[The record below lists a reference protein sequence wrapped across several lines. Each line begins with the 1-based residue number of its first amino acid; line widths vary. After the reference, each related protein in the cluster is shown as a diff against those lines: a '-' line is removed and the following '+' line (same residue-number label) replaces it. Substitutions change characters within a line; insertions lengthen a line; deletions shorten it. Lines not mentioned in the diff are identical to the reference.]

1 MYGFKKGA
9 GHAGRKQFADGGAVE
24 DEAKAA
30 RGFGMVRGPGTGTSD
45 SVKDA
50 VPAGTYIMPADST
63 RQIGSDALGAA
74 GFRPDA
80 LPKNPDGPSLGFGK
94 NAGKVPVNLSNG
106 EFRLSP
112 EQVHGI
118 GVQVLE
124 GLKAATHEPAGEG
137 EGTEEGEGEEDDGD
151 DRASGE
157 LFFVDGGLVERTAKY
172 WSEDNKRF
180 EQTNPGI
187 ASRIGR
193 AINPLTSFG
202 SAMGAMHDAA
212 GAGDGVGMA
221 LAGASSIPAFGVM
234 RAAGPAIKSII
245 PAPAVLVPSIKGT
258 AASVATNG
266 LVGAAADAYEPE
278 PRGYADGGLIPSQ
291 DDTANIVQQVTGGY
305 GLRRDGSPK
314 GDGYFGPLATSDGS
328 TMTEFSG
335 EADVDG
341 KRIHFPLVTP
351 NQSFKDLSN
360 VLTGGRPTGDMYDK
374 AIEHAQSRILTG
386 RSPFATSGEQRGFQV
401 QNFVDGGLAD
411 DPNKKRPLATSP
423 TNTYPGNQAE
433 RAGNIYAQSNADMI
447 TRIGDA
453 SRAVPGASL
462 LADGSQTRMVAGQ
475 IGNAWNENADK
486 GNYAKAAGATLR
498 GTAAMIPAAMED
510 SMNATAR
517 RMQPAVEFGKGLFG
531 IEDAKPTPAQATTP
545 APAAPAPTTPA
556 ATAAN
561 PDTKPVPDPA
571 KSYMDAGPVPYTV
584 TPVEN
589 TNGVQRINQKGQSPL
604 FTNID
609 PGQAVAEMKGNPV
622 GGFQPASVRGDAAG
636 AAPSGPGLG
645 FGPGSAA
652 GSPDVMGILQRE
664 SDIRAG
670 MGSIQDR
677 INFNSGNGVGF
688 RQTEQGER
696 GFTTIRDGAQADRDR
711 AAVMDA
717 ALKPLAGARNGQLT
731 ANQLRT
737 AQRMVEADQRNEQSR
752 YQTDANAATQL
763 ETTGM
768 REAGESQR
776 KQGELGLRKE
786 AQGFQS
792 RAAQRQEDLQAK
804 YEAAKTPEERSD
816 IAQQIRDL
824 SGKQEPQNRFTVVP
838 GGQEWDANAGAMRNV
853 PSRVINNQTG
863 LDVERP
869 TQGAGQQPVANH
881 IAALKKN
888 PEQAAMFDSVYG
900 KGAAARYIGAG
911 NGS

>member
-157 LFFVDGGLVERTAKY
+157 LFFVDGGLV
-172 WSEDNKRF
+172 
-180 EQTNPGI
+180 
-187 ASRIGR
+187 
-193 AINPLTSFG
+193 
-202 SAMGAMHDAA
+202 
-212 GAGDGVGMA
+212 
-221 LAGASSIPAFGVM
+221 
-234 RAAGPAIKSII
+234 
-245 PAPAVLVPSIKGT
+245 
-258 AASVATNG
+258 
-266 LVGAAADAYEPE
+266 
-278 PRGYADGGLIPSQ
+278 
-291 DDTANIVQQVTGGY
+291 
-305 GLRRDGSPK
+305 
-314 GDGYFGPLATSDGS
+314 
-328 TMTEFSG
+328 
-335 EADVDG
+335 
-341 KRIHFPLVTP
+341 
-351 NQSFKDLSN
+351 
-360 VLTGGRPTGDMYDK
+360 
-374 AIEHAQSRILTG
+374 
-386 RSPFATSGEQRGFQV
+386 
-401 QNFVDGGLAD
+401 D

-433 RAGNIYAQSNADMI
+433 RAGNIYAQSNADLARGFGDAFAGTI
-447 TRIGDA
+447 TATRGAGQAVQDAYRTGGVGAAIGQGVRGSMVPAVGFLDDVARSAARTLDGPAQALKTLVTGDA
-453 SRAVPGASL
+453 SPI
-462 LADGSQTRMVAGQ
+462 GQ
-475 IGNAWNENADK
+475 
-486 GNYAKAAGATLR
+486 
-498 GTAAMIPAAMED
+498 
-510 SMNATAR
+510 
-517 RMQPAVEFGKGLFG
+517 
-531 IEDAKPTPAQATTP
+531 AQAVG
-545 APAAPAPTTPA
+545 APVAQTPA
-556 ATAAN
+556 AT
-561 PDTKPVPDPA
+561 TKAGQTAMPPN
-571 KSYMDAGPVPYTV
+571 SGPVPYTV

-652 GSPDVMGILQRE
+652 GSPDVLGILQRE

-768 REAGESQR
+768 REAGANNRANASNQIQ
-776 KQGELGLRKE
+776 QGDLGLRKE

-804 YEAAKTPEERSD
+804 YEAAKTPEERSAV
-816 IAQQIRDL
+816 AQQIRDL

>member
-9 GHAGRKQFADGGAVE
+9 GKAERKSFANGGAV
-24 DEAKAA
+24 DDGAKATAAA

-45 SVKDA
+45 DVKDA
-50 VPAGTYIMPADST
+50 VPPGTYIMPADST
-63 RQIGSDALGAA
+63 QEIGPEALGAA
-74 GFRPDA
+74 GFRPGSK
-80 LPKNPDGPSLGFGK
+80 PKAPNIPGMGFG
-94 NAGKVPVNLSNG
+94 ASAQVPVNLSNG

-112 EQVHGI
+112 EQVHAI

-124 GLKAATHEPAGEG
+124 GMKAATHTPVGEQG
-137 EGTEEGEGEEDDGD
+137 DNDGD
-151 DRASGE
+151 DASTRE
-157 LFFVDGGLVERTAKY
+157 LFFADGGLVE
-172 WSEDNKRF
+172 
-180 EQTNPGI
+180 
-187 ASRIGR
+187 
-193 AINPLTSFG
+193 
-202 SAMGAMHDAA
+202 
-212 GAGDGVGMA
+212 
-221 LAGASSIPAFGVM
+221 
-234 RAAGPAIKSII
+234 
-245 PAPAVLVPSIKGT
+245 
-258 AASVATNG
+258 
-266 LVGAAADAYEPE
+266 
-278 PRGYADGGLIPSQ
+278 
-291 DDTANIVQQVTGGY
+291 
-305 GLRRDGSPK
+305 
-314 GDGYFGPLATSDGS
+314 
-328 TMTEFSG
+328 
-335 EADVDG
+335 
-341 KRIHFPLVTP
+341 
-351 NQSFKDLSN
+351 
-360 VLTGGRPTGDMYDK
+360 
-374 AIEHAQSRILTG
+374 
-386 RSPFATSGEQRGFQV
+386 
-401 QNFVDGGLAD
+401 
-411 DPNKKRPLATSP
+411 DPNKMRPLATSP

-433 RAGNIYAQSNADMI
+433 RAGNIYAQANADLARGFGAA
-447 TRIGDA
+447 TSYLNRGDPVKDAA
-453 SRAVPGASL
+453 SAVGGFF
-462 LADGSQTRMVAGQ
+462 ADSAAKARQP
-475 IGNAWNENADK
+475 NAWDDSGTK
-486 GNYAKAAGATLR
+486 PQFAA
-498 GTAAMIPAAMED
+498 
-510 SMNATAR
+510 
-517 RMQPAVEFGKGLFG
+517 PAVAPK
-531 IEDAKPTPAQATTP
+531 
-545 APAAPAPTTPA
+545 PAAPPAAAATAQAAPTSATPA
-556 ATAAN
+556 ATAAS
-561 PDTKPVPDPA
+561 PDAKTGGGMDPTPPN
-571 KSYMDAGPVPYTV
+571 SGPVPYTV

-652 GSPDVMGILQRE
+652 GSPDVLGILQRE

-696 GFTTIRDGAQADRDR
+696 GFTTIRDGAQAERDR

-737 AQRMVEADQRNEQSR
+737 AQGMVEADQRNEQSR

-776 KQGELGLRKE
+776 TGVREAGANNRANASNQIQQGELGLRKE

-804 YEAAKTPEERSD
+804 YEAAKTPEERSA

-853 PSRVINNQTG
+853 PGRVINNQTG

-869 TQGAGQQPVANH
+869 TQGAGQQP
-881 IAALKKN
+881 
-888 PEQAAMFDSVYG
+888 QAMPAEKSKLSAGVIYQT
-900 KGAAARYIGAG
+900 ARGPAKWDG
-911 NGS
+911 NQFVGV

>member
-9 GHAGRKQFADGGAVE
+9 GKAERKSFANGGAV
-24 DEAKAA
+24 DDGAKATAAA

-45 SVKDA
+45 DVKDA
-50 VPAGTYIMPADST
+50 VPPGTYIMPADST
-63 RQIGSDALGAA
+63 QEIGPEALGAA
-74 GFRPDA
+74 GFRPGSK
-80 LPKNPDGPSLGFGK
+80 PKAPNIPGMGFG
-94 NAGKVPVNLSNG
+94 ASAQVPVNLSNG

-112 EQVHGI
+112 EQVHAI

-124 GLKAATHEPAGEG
+124 GMKAATHAPVGEQG
-137 EGTEEGEGEEDDGD
+137 DNDGD
-151 DRASGE
+151 DASTRE
-157 LFFVDGGLVERTAKY
+157 LFFADGGLVE
-172 WSEDNKRF
+172 
-180 EQTNPGI
+180 
-187 ASRIGR
+187 
-193 AINPLTSFG
+193 
-202 SAMGAMHDAA
+202 
-212 GAGDGVGMA
+212 
-221 LAGASSIPAFGVM
+221 
-234 RAAGPAIKSII
+234 
-245 PAPAVLVPSIKGT
+245 
-258 AASVATNG
+258 
-266 LVGAAADAYEPE
+266 
-278 PRGYADGGLIPSQ
+278 
-291 DDTANIVQQVTGGY
+291 
-305 GLRRDGSPK
+305 
-314 GDGYFGPLATSDGS
+314 
-328 TMTEFSG
+328 
-335 EADVDG
+335 
-341 KRIHFPLVTP
+341 
-351 NQSFKDLSN
+351 
-360 VLTGGRPTGDMYDK
+360 
-374 AIEHAQSRILTG
+374 
-386 RSPFATSGEQRGFQV
+386 
-401 QNFVDGGLAD
+401 
-411 DPNKKRPLATSP
+411 DPNKMRPLATSP

-433 RAGNIYAQSNADMI
+433 RAGNIYAQANADLARGFGAA
-447 TRIGDA
+447 TSYLNRGDPVKDAA
-453 SRAVPGASL
+453 SAVGGFF
-462 LADGSQTRMVAGQ
+462 ADSAAKARQP
-475 IGNAWNENADK
+475 NAWDDSGTK
-486 GNYAKAAGATLR
+486 PQFAA
-498 GTAAMIPAAMED
+498 
-510 SMNATAR
+510 
-517 RMQPAVEFGKGLFG
+517 PAVAPK
-531 IEDAKPTPAQATTP
+531 
-545 APAAPAPTTPA
+545 PAAPPAAAATAQAAPTSATPA
-556 ATAAN
+556 ATAAS
-561 PDTKPVPDPA
+561 PDAKTGGGMDPTPPN
-571 KSYMDAGPVPYTV
+571 SGPVPYTV

-652 GSPDVMGILQRE
+652 GSPDVLGILQRE

-737 AQRMVEADQRNEQSR
+737 AQGMVEADQRNEQSR

-776 KQGELGLRKE
+776 TGVREAGANNRANASNQIQQGELGLRKE

-804 YEAAKTPEERSD
+804 YEAAKTPEERSA

-853 PSRVINNQTG
+853 PGRVINNQTG

-869 TQGAGQQPVANH
+869 TQGAGQQP
-881 IAALKKN
+881 
-888 PEQAAMFDSVYG
+888 QAMPAEKSKLSAGVIYQT
-900 KGAAARYIGAG
+900 ARGPAKWDG
-911 NGS
+911 NQFVGV

>member
-9 GHAGRKQFADGGAVE
+9 GKAERKSFANGGAV
-24 DEAKAA
+24 DDGAKATAAA

-45 SVKDA
+45 DVKDA
-50 VPAGTYIMPADST
+50 VPPGTYIMPADST
-63 RQIGSDALGAA
+63 QEIGPEALGAA
-74 GFRPDA
+74 GFRPGSK
-80 LPKNPDGPSLGFGK
+80 PKAPNIPGMGFG
-94 NAGKVPVNLSNG
+94 ASAQVPVNLSNG

-112 EQVHGI
+112 EQVHAI

-124 GLKAATHEPAGEG
+124 GMKAATHTPVGEQG
-137 EGTEEGEGEEDDGD
+137 DNDGD
-151 DRASGE
+151 DASTRE
-157 LFFVDGGLVERTAKY
+157 LFFADGGLV
-172 WSEDNKRF
+172 
-180 EQTNPGI
+180 
-187 ASRIGR
+187 
-193 AINPLTSFG
+193 
-202 SAMGAMHDAA
+202 
-212 GAGDGVGMA
+212 
-221 LAGASSIPAFGVM
+221 
-234 RAAGPAIKSII
+234 
-245 PAPAVLVPSIKGT
+245 
-258 AASVATNG
+258 
-266 LVGAAADAYEPE
+266 
-278 PRGYADGGLIPSQ
+278 
-291 DDTANIVQQVTGGY
+291 
-305 GLRRDGSPK
+305 
-314 GDGYFGPLATSDGS
+314 
-328 TMTEFSG
+328 
-335 EADVDG
+335 
-341 KRIHFPLVTP
+341 
-351 NQSFKDLSN
+351 
-360 VLTGGRPTGDMYDK
+360 
-374 AIEHAQSRILTG
+374 
-386 RSPFATSGEQRGFQV
+386 
-401 QNFVDGGLAD
+401 D
-411 DPNKKRPLATSP
+411 DPNKMRPLATSP

-433 RAGNIYAQSNADMI
+433 RAGNIYAQANADLARGFGAA
-447 TRIGDA
+447 TSYLNRGDPVKDAA
-453 SRAVPGASL
+453 SAVGGFF
-462 LADGSQTRMVAGQ
+462 ADSAAKARQP
-475 IGNAWNENADK
+475 NAWDDSGTK
-486 GNYAKAAGATLR
+486 PQFAA
-498 GTAAMIPAAMED
+498 
-510 SMNATAR
+510 
-517 RMQPAVEFGKGLFG
+517 PAVAPK
-531 IEDAKPTPAQATTP
+531 
-545 APAAPAPTTPA
+545 PAAPPAAAATAQAAPTSATPA
-556 ATAAN
+556 ATAAS
-561 PDTKPVPDPA
+561 PDAKTGGGMDPTPPN
-571 KSYMDAGPVPYTV
+571 SGPVPYTV

-652 GSPDVMGILQRE
+652 GSPDVLGILQRE

-696 GFTTIRDGAQADRDR
+696 GFTTIRDGAQAERDR

-737 AQRMVEADQRNEQSR
+737 AQGMVEADQRNEQSR

-776 KQGELGLRKE
+776 TGVREAGANNRANASNQIQQGELGLRKE

-804 YEAAKTPEERSD
+804 YEAAKTPEERSA

-853 PSRVINNQTG
+853 PGRVINNQTG

-869 TQGAGQQPVANH
+869 TQGAGQQP
-881 IAALKKN
+881 
-888 PEQAAMFDSVYG
+888 QAMPAEKSKLSAGVIYQT
-900 KGAAARYIGAG
+900 ARGPAKWDG
-911 NGS
+911 NQFVGV

>member
-9 GHAGRKQFADGGAVE
+9 GKAERKSFANGGAV
-24 DEAKAA
+24 DDGAKATAAA

-50 VPAGTYIMPADST
+50 VPPGTYIMPADST

-80 LPKNPDGPSLGFGK
+80 LPKNPDGPPLGFGK

-112 EQVHGI
+112 EQVHAI

-124 GLKAATHEPAGEG
+124 GLKAATHKPAGEG

-157 LFFVDGGLVERTAKY
+157 LFFADGGLV
-172 WSEDNKRF
+172 
-180 EQTNPGI
+180 
-187 ASRIGR
+187 
-193 AINPLTSFG
+193 
-202 SAMGAMHDAA
+202 
-212 GAGDGVGMA
+212 
-221 LAGASSIPAFGVM
+221 
-234 RAAGPAIKSII
+234 
-245 PAPAVLVPSIKGT
+245 
-258 AASVATNG
+258 
-266 LVGAAADAYEPE
+266 
-278 PRGYADGGLIPSQ
+278 
-291 DDTANIVQQVTGGY
+291 
-305 GLRRDGSPK
+305 
-314 GDGYFGPLATSDGS
+314 
-328 TMTEFSG
+328 
-335 EADVDG
+335 
-341 KRIHFPLVTP
+341 
-351 NQSFKDLSN
+351 
-360 VLTGGRPTGDMYDK
+360 
-374 AIEHAQSRILTG
+374 
-386 RSPFATSGEQRGFQV
+386 
-401 QNFVDGGLAD
+401 D

-433 RAGNIYAQSNADMI
+433 RAGNIYAQSNADLARGFGDAFAGTI
-447 TRIGDA
+447 TATRGAGQAVQDAYRTGGVGAAIGQGVRGSMVPAVGFLDDVARSAARTLDGPAQALKTLVTGDA
-453 SRAVPGASL
+453 SPIGQAQAQP
-462 LADGSQTRMVAGQ
+462 AGQ
-475 IGNAWNENADK
+475 PQAV
-486 GNYAKAAGATLR
+486 GA
-498 GTAAMIPAAMED
+498 P
-510 SMNATAR
+510 
-517 RMQPAVEFGKGLFG
+517 V
-531 IEDAKPTPAQATTP
+531 AQ
-545 APAAPAPTTPA
+545 TPA
-556 ATAAN
+556 AT
-561 PDTKPVPDPA
+561 TKAGQTAMPPN
-571 KSYMDAGPVPYTV
+571 SGPVPYTV

-589 TNGVQRINQKGQSPL
+589 TNGVQRINQPGKSPL

-652 GSPDVMGILQRE
+652 GSPDVLGILQRE

-670 MGSIQDR
+670 MGAIQDR
-677 INFNSGNGVGF
+677 INFNGGNGIGF
-688 RQTEQGER
+688 RQTEPGER
-696 GFTTIRDGAQADRDR
+696 GFTTIRDGAQAERDR

-737 AQRMVEADQRNEQSR
+737 AQGMIEADQRNEQAR

-768 REAGESQR
+768 RETGANSRADASNRIQ
-776 KQGELGLRKE
+776 QGELGLRQE

-792 RAAQRQEDLQAK
+792 RAARRQEDLQAR
-804 YEAAKTPEERSD
+804 YEAAKTPEERST

-824 SGKQEPQNRFTVVP
+824 SGKEFQNRFTVVP
-838 GGQEWDANAGAMRNV
+838 GGQEIDSTTGQLVTRPA
-853 PSRVINNQTG
+853 RVLNNQTG
-863 LDVERP
+863 QFVDQP
-869 TQGAGQQPVANH
+869 QAAAPQPVANH

-900 KGAAARYIGAG
+900 KGAAARYLGAG